1 MVEDYSLE
9 HEFETYRFLHKSSIV
24 LGCLLKY
31 YNDVANTGVTVPE
44 FMQER
49 TPEEEAK
56 EHYYRLLENRIE
68 FNKMYEKCWEKYGG
82 LLP

>member
-1 MVEDYSLE
+1 MQEYTLE
-9 HEFETYRFLHKSSIV
+9 REFAEWQFLHKSSIV

-31 YNDVANTGVTVPE
+31 YNDVANMGVTVPE
-44 FMQER
+44 FMQLR

-56 EHYYRLLENRIE
+56 EHYYRLLENRVE
-68 FNKMYEKCWEKYGG
+68 FNKMYDKCWEKYGG

>member
-9 HEFETYRFLHKSSIV
+9 RELSHYIFLHKSSIV

-31 YNDVANTGVTVPE
+31 YTDVANMGVTVPE
-44 FMQER
+44 FMQAR
-49 TPEEEAK
+49 TPEEQAK
-56 EHYYRLLENRIE
+56 EHYYKLLENKVE
-68 FNKMYEKCWEKYGG
+68 FNKMYDKCWEKYGA